1 MQHWYQ
7 TSTSRQP
14 SGKPLNPGWLP
25 SSARAWP
32 LLSTWRAIIAPP
44 AALAIDIDVLNVV
57 SPFVGATAQ
66 SFGHGGGGA
75 NRNVVLA
82 RGTAKDEPDN
92 LDCWLLKASSG
103 NSTYQRWLG
112 LGRPAEGK
120 RAHLLD
126 SHRHRVAHAV
136 VAGGKR

>member
-1 MQHWYQ
+1 MA
-7 TSTSRQP
+7 
-14 SGKPLNPGWLP
+14 GNG
-25 SSARAWP
+25 
-32 LLSTWRAIIAPP
+32 IAPP
-44 AALAIDIDVLNVV
+44 APLAVDIDVLNAVA
-57 SPFVGATAQ
+57 PFVGATAQ

-92 LDCWLLKASSG
+92 LRLLAAQGFSSG

-136 VAGGKR
+136 VAGWEKGEPVGAGAAHQLCVVFGVDAFG